1 MLFASLEHARPW
13 ARGTLAPTHACPVIT
28 GVCVAGAAYLQKPS
42 NAAYFIFPDLS
53 IRHEGFYTLKFH
65 LFEQTK
71 RVADMDE
78 AITIQPAPQSTLENP
93 LPANQHENMVNRGH
107 IQSAPFQ
114 VFSAKKFPGLQ
125 PSTELSKL
133 IAEQGCRVRIRRD
146 VRQRRV
152 GERKSK
158 DDDAQS
164 QRGTYNYQRDGS
176 IDSHH
181 DLAQV
186 GSLRD
191 QRRMSLDSQAS
202 QSYAQ
207 SRNLSYT
214 QSSSMTSPALP
225 GPSRYQDRTAP
236 STPLVAE
243 PEQYG
248 HSYNMPPLRQAP
260 VQRAQPL
267 LQSPV
272 TSVSALPTALPS
284 MMQLLGNPTEPS
296 RPAGGLYKLPP
307 PTAQKRSA
315 RSPEPSS
322 TVLKDGARP
331 SIASSR
337 ASSSVFSVPSPQQ
350 PHDSR
355 ASLCYG
361 DSVIVPDD
369 GSDDDDDSGD
379 DILDNPYTYRR
390 ARGDKVVLSS
400 C

>member
-13 ARGTLAPTHACPVIT
+13 ARGSLAPTHQCPVIT

-53 IRHEGFYTLKFH
+53 VRHEGFYTLKFH

-78 AITIQPAPQSTLENP
+78 GITISPSHQSTLENP
-93 LPANQHENMVNRGH
+93 LPGKQHENMVNRGH

-152 GERKSK
+152 GERKSI
-158 DDDAQS
+158 DEDGHS
-164 QRGTYNYQRDGS
+164 QRSVYNYQRDGS
-176 IDSHH
+176 LDSQH
-181 DLAQV
+181 DFIQP
-186 GSLRD
+186 GPLRE
-191 QRRMSLDSQAS
+191 QRRMSIDSQAS
-202 QSYAQ
+202 QNYAQARQLSYAQ
-207 SRNLSYT
+207 SST
-214 QSSSMTSPALP
+214 MPSPALP

-236 STPLVAE
+236 TTPLVAE

-248 HSYNMPPLRQAP
+248 HSYSIPPLRQAP
-260 VQRAQPL
+260 VQRAQPPIS
-267 LQSPV
+267 SPA
-272 TSVSALPTALPS
+272 TSISALPNALPS
-284 MMQLLGNPTEPS
+284 MMHLLGTPTEPS
-296 RPAGGLYKLPP
+296 RPAGGLYNLPP

-322 TVLKDGARP
+322 AVLKDGARP
-331 SIASSR
+331 SMAPSR
-337 ASSSVFSVPSPQQ
+337 GSSSVFSLPASAN

-355 ASLCYG
+355 NSLCYG
-361 DSVIVPDD
+361 DSIIQPDD
-369 GSDDDDDSGD
+369 GSDDDDSGD

-390 ARGDKVVLSS
+390 AGGDKVKLSS
-400 C
+400 W

>member
-13 ARGTLAPTHACPVIT
+13 ARGTLAPTQACPVIT

-42 NAAYFIFPDLS
+42 HAAYFIFPDLS
-53 IRHEGFYTLKFH
+53 VRHEGFYTLKFH

-78 AITIQPAPQSTLENP
+78 GITIVPSPQSTLENP
-93 LPANQHENMVNRGH
+93 LPGKQHENMVNRGH

-152 GERKSK
+152 GDRKSK
-158 DDDAQS
+158 DEDAHS
-164 QRGTYNYQRDGS
+164 SRSIYNYQRDGS
-176 IDSHH
+176 QESHH
-181 DLAQV
+181 EFIQP
-186 GSLRD
+186 GPIQ
-191 QRRMSLDSQAS
+191 QRRLSIDSQAS
-202 QSYAQ
+202 QTYGQ
-207 SRNLSYT
+207 SRQLSYP
-214 QSSSMTSPALP
+214 QSTMPSPALP
-225 GPSRYQDRTAP
+225 GPSRYFGSTP
-236 STPLVAE
+236 TTPLVAE

-248 HSYNMPPLRQAP
+248 HYSIPPSRPAP
-260 VQRAQPL
+260 IQRAQPPV
-267 LQSPV
+267 SPATLNV
-272 TSVSALPTALPS
+272 LPPMS
-284 MMQLLGNPTEPS
+284 QLLGAPTEPS
-296 RPAGGLYKLPP
+296 RPSGGLYKLPP

-322 TVLKDGARP
+322 AVLKDGARP
-331 SIASSR
+331 SLAPSR
-337 ASSSVFSVPSPQQ
+337 TSSVYGLTTPANA
-350 PHDSR
+350 HDSR

-361 DSVIVPDD
+361 DAIIQPDD
-369 GSDDDDDSGD
+369 GSDDDDSGD

-390 ARGDKVVLSS
+390 ATGAKVNLSS
-400 C
+400 W